1 MQGRASHRQKRTP
14 EQRKEAARK
23 AAQARWAKE
32 KKARKESLAA
42 MKWKIL
48 TTDQRMELW
57 FIILVVVGFIAAII
71 LGWLMLR

>member
-1 MQGRASHRQKRTP
+1 
-14 EQRKEAARK
+14 
-23 AAQARWAKE
+23 
-32 KKARKESLAA
+32 

>member
-1 MQGRASHRQKRTP
+1 
-14 EQRKEAARK
+14 
-23 AAQARWAKE
+23 
-32 KKARKESLAA
+32 

-48 TTDQRMELW
+48 TADQRMELW